1 MKFCINCMAKIRD
14 TKDTCPF
21 CGQVQSE
28 GVKSSFHLLPG
39 FTLGN
44 GKYLVGKAVTWDG
57 FSVLYIGRDL
67 ISNRIVS
74 IQEYMPEPIVRRQ
87 AGSAGVKCVS
97 EDVIEDYRR
106 GLQSFIE
113 TADLMKQQAELMVN
127 IVRVLDCFYENG
139 TGYVIAEYINS
150 QSVQNL
156 LENGHIFN
164 WDSAKQVVDA
174 VLEGVMSLHQAGIYH
189 QDIHPDCIQI
199 TAGGQI
205 KLAWPGGYRYFLIGK
220 KIQRAAVVRDGYSA
234 EEQYRNKGEIGA
246 YTDVYGVGAVMYHM
260 ISGKKPPSAPS
271 RLQEDR
277 LQIPKELRDSIP
289 RNICNALLN
298 SMQVLQ
304 EDRTATPRK
313 FQKELS
319 DKKVERIAPRTNTGD
334 TSSKKTIA
342 VVAAAVIGLSILGTA
357 IAGTVLKNKKI
368 EKEMTDGKESL
379 APNLCG
385 LSMDQAEEL
394 AEKEG
399 FQVVEWDRIPGDQPM
414 DYVVSQTPD
423 VNRPI
428 GEDNTVK
435 LTLSGSDQTVMV
447 PDLRGYTEEE
457 ALNELEKR
465 KLVSNIR
472 RRFTTGEE
480 SGKIEKGSVIAV
492 NIAGKNGQEE
502 KYTVEQGTPVGLEV
516 SLGDYD
522 EEVLPLTVPDLKGM
536 ILEEA
541 EDKLKKVAEETGQNE
556 TVPIFVLVPDEEE
569 KEYSSEVPE
578 GGIIRQNIE
587 AGKKVRSCDQNGDP
601 EKISVVLSLGPRIVI
616 IPDVKNRTRS
626 DATDI
631 LKSQGLQVS
640 VREEYSSI
648 SAGQVIGTEP
658 EVGTEAHEGDTITLR
673 VSKGVRPVSMQEPTP
688 VPNPNPPSKDPR
700 DETDP
705 GFQIE

>member
-67 ISNRIVS
+67 ISDSIVS
-74 IQEYMPEPIVRRQ
+74 IQEYMPESIVRRQ

-97 EDVIEDYRR
+97 ENVIEDYQR
-106 GLQSFIE
+106 GLQSFVE

-156 LENGHIFN
+156 LENGHIFT

-189 QDIHPDCIQI
+189 QDIHPGCILI
-199 TAGGQI
+199 TADGQI
-205 KLAWPGGYRYFLIGK
+205 KLASPGGYRYLLIGK

-260 ISGKKPPSAPS
+260 ISGKKPPSAAS
-271 RLQEDR
+271 RLQEDSF
-277 LQIPKELRDSIP
+277 QISKELKDSIP
-289 RNICNALLN
+289 RDISNALLN

-304 EDRTATPRK
+304 ENRTVTPRK

-319 DKKVERIAPRTNTGD
+319 DKKVERTVPRTNTGD

-342 VVAAAVIGLSILGTA
+342 VVAAAVIGLCILGTA
-357 IAGTVLKNKKI
+357 MLGAVIKNKKI
-368 EKEMTDGKESL
+368 EKEVTEGKESL
-379 APNLCG
+379 VPNLCG
-385 LSMDQAEEL
+385 LSMNEAEEL

-399 FQVVEWDRIPGDQPM
+399 FQVVEWDRIPSDQPM
-414 DYVVSQTPD
+414 DYVVSQVPD

-428 GEDNTVK
+428 GEDNTVE

-447 PDLRGYTEEE
+447 PDLRGHTEEE
-457 ALNELEKR
+457 ASNELEKR
-465 KLVSNIR
+465 KLVCNIN
-472 RRFTTGEE
+472 RRFTTGGE
-480 SGKIEKGSVIAV
+480 SEKIAEGAVIAV
-492 NIAGKNGQEE
+492 NINGNDIQEGK
-502 KYTVEQGTPVGLEV
+502 YIVEQRTPVGMEV
-516 SLGDYD
+516 SLGDY
-522 EEVLPLTVPDLKGM
+522 ETKVLELTIPDLKGM
-536 ILEEA
+536 TLEEA
-541 EDKLKKVAEETGQNE
+541 RKELQKVAEETGQKE
-556 TVPIFVLVPDEEE
+556 TVPIFTLAADAAD

-578 GGIIRQNIE
+578 GGIISQNIK
-587 AGKKVRSCDQNGDP
+587 AGKKVRSCDQNGNP
-601 EKISVVLSLGPRIVI
+601 EKISVILSLGPRIVI
-616 IPDVKNRTRS
+616 IPDVKNRTES
-626 DATDI
+626 DAKDI
-631 LKSQGLQVS
+631 LERQGLQVS
-640 VREEYSSI
+640 VREEYSSSI
-648 SAGQVIGTEP
+648 SAGQVIGTAP
-658 EVGTEAHEGDTITLR
+658 EGGKEVREGDAITLR
-673 VSKGVRPVSMQEPTP
+673 ISKGVMPPPVKIPEPAPDPTP
-688 VPNPNPPSKDPR
+688 ESSDKPL
-700 DETDP
+700 DP
-705 GFQIE
+705 GFG